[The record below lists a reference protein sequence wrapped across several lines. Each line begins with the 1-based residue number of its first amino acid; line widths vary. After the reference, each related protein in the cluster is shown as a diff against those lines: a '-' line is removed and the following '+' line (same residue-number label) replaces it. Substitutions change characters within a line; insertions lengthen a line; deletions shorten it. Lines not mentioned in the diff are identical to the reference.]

1 MFEGSVEDGVDVI
14 DKRNV
19 GVTNHVSFHD
29 LTLQDGHTYY
39 VSVSGDVES
48 TDY

>member
-1 MFEGSVEDGVDVI
+1 MFEGSVKDGVDVI

-19 GVTNHVSFHD
+19 GVTNHVSFHG
-29 LTLQDGHTYY
+29 LTLQEGHTYF
-39 VSVSGDVES
+39 VSVSGKFIL